1 MSSNNFDKKIKDKL
15 YEHESD
21 YDSGAWKKFKP
32 LLPTPWYTTLFQN
45 YGGWLFGGLATSAL
59 LFTFFYQNNKNSLLN
74 DEISTLKKELA
85 SISNN
90 DTIFIEKTLRD
101 TVYLTEVVEKYK
113 YVQVPSKE
121 IVSKGNFE
129 EYLVKNPTE
138 YRNTSQPIS
147 SQNSMEE
154 KAIIAK
160 SINPKDSKIIDKEKE
175 LSVEQQELI
184 EPNSTSTGKETD
196 KFASNK
202 APDEAEITE
211 VAEVE
216 SKEIADAFQESA
228 PEEIVAKSTPEKE
241 KKKINL
247 PQMRVGI
254 GSDYLGLNV
263 LTNGINAEVFLTDKL
278 SFNTGV
284 LFSGIV
290 ETKHPLAND
299 FNRKTGKQ
307 FQEEFRKYNPRIP
320 DQIKD
325 INIRTSFIKLPINL
339 NYYINTWS
347 RFNFIISAGTNLDL
361 SVYQDIDFSS
371 GLLSNQ
377 IKSRFEARPKAKV
390 FNSFNYGMGVQYQ
403 YGHIVG
409 QLTPYFDFRFRD
421 ADYFTPKNKFGL
433 SAALKYEF

>member
-1 MSSNNFDKKIKDKL
+1 MSSNNFNKKIKDKL

-21 YDSGAWKKFKP
+21 YDSGAWEKFKP
-32 LLPTPWYTTLFQN
+32 MLPIPWYTSLFQN
-45 YGGWLFGGLATSAL
+45 YGGWLFGGLATSTL
-59 LFTFFYQNNKNSLLN
+59 IFTFFYQNNKNNLLN
-74 DEISTLKKELA
+74 DEISTLKQELA
-85 SISNN
+85 SISNSG
-90 DTIFIEKTLRD
+90 TIFTEKTLRD
-101 TVYLTEVVEKYK
+101 TVYLTEVVEKYR
-113 YVQVPSKE
+113 YIEVPA
-121 IVSKGNFE
+121 KGGVTKSDFE
-129 EYLVKNPTE
+129 AYLTKNPTE
-138 YRNTSQPIS
+138 SRIIGQPIS
-147 SQNSMEE
+147 SQEQMAEN
-154 KAIIAK
+154 AIVSK
-160 SINPKDSKIIDKEKE
+160 SINSNDSKTIDSKKEKE
-175 LSVEQQELI
+175 KVQKELN
-184 EPNSTSTGKETD
+184 ELNLTSNQTKTD
-196 KFASNK
+196 KLVSTNLDK
-202 APDEAEITE
+202 EAETTE

-216 SKEIADAFQESA
+216 NKEIADALPENVA
-228 PEEIVAKSTPEKE
+228 EEIVVKSTPEKE

-247 PQMRVGI
+247 PKMRVGI

-263 LTNGINAEVFLTDKL
+263 LTNGINAEVFITDKL
-278 SFNTGV
+278 SLNTGL

-290 ETKHPLAND
+290 STKHPLAND

-307 FQEEFRKYNPRIP
+307 FQEEFSKYNPRIP

-325 INIRTSFIKLPINL
+325 INIRTSFIKLPIHL

-371 GLLSNQ
+371 GTLNDQ

-409 QLTPYFDFRFRD
+409 QLTPYFDFRFRE